1 MVKELNVKEE
11 KIDVKEQFE
20 KGWLDVVAIIEIA
33 GKPAEHVK
41 QVLEKLL
48 EGLGKEKDVKL
59 IYKKIN
65 EPKEGEKT
73 PGLFSAF
80 AEIEFMAKSFGRVM
94 EFVID
99 YMPSSVEIVA
109 PTDLNIKLAE
119 ANGVLNDLVGKIFKY
134 ETFMKALAVQN
145 MNLRQELEKHMRL
158 AQLPTAKELQNS
170 DEHEREC
177 NCDECSCDECNE
189 GKECSEEE
197 KKEEKKDK
205 PKKEKKKKE

>member
-1 MVKELNVKEE
+1 MVKEINIKEE

-41 QVLEKLL
+41 QVLEKLI
-48 EGLGKEKDVKL
+48 EGFEKEKDVKL
-59 IYKKIN
+59 IYKKMN
-65 EPKEGEKT
+65 ETKEGEKT

-80 AEIEFMAKSFGRVM
+80 AELEFMAKNFGRVM

-99 YMPSSVEIVA
+99 YMPSSIEIVA

-119 ANGVLNDLVGKIFKY
+119 ANSVLNDLIGKIYKY

-145 MNLRQELEKHMRL
+145 MNLKQELEKHIRL
-158 AQLPTAKELQNS
+158 SQLAPAEN
-170 DEHEREC
+170 
-177 NCDECSCDECNE
+177 
-189 GKECSEEE
+189 EEE
-197 KKEEKKDK
+197 SKENKRAYGRRKGTWIILGFR
-205 PKKEKKKKE
+205 